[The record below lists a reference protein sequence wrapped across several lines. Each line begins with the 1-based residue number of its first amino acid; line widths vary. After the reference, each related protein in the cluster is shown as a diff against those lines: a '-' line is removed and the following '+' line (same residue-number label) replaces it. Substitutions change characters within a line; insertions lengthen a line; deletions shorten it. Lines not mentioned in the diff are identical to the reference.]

1 MVNLTIDPAVDV
13 TQACVRRR
21 FRFSSCRACADVCPA
36 QAFSLAQGQVS
47 IDTTRCIACGDC
59 LFVCPVDAI
68 TGIKPVKRFVQ
79 GDTLVGPFS
88 LQAPTVDELLLWHS
102 QYGIRFIDIAVE
114 RSAQWLMALAGL
126 NLVLRRYGE
135 PGWSFKHVVGAEI
148 NASRRTLFMFR
159 ATPLPRAPS
168 SRETASQTGVFR
180 VQRMRTRNQSA
191 RVQDVRRLLAK
202 LPGKRYPV

>member
-36 QAFSLAQGQVS
+36 QAFSLAQGQAS

-114 RSAQWLMALAGL
+114 RSAQWLMALAGAKFSAAPL
-126 NLVLRRYGE
+126 WRAGLVFQIRCRRG
-135 PGWSFKHVVGAEI
+135 
-148 NASRRTLFMFR
+148 
-159 ATPLPRAPS
+159 
-168 SRETASQTGVFR
+168 
-180 VQRMRTRNQSA
+180 
-191 RVQDVRRLLAK
+191 D
-202 LPGKRYPV
+202 

>member
-68 TGIKPVKRFVQ
+68 IGIKPVKRFVQ
-79 GDTLVGPFS
+79 GDTLVG
-88 LQAPTVDELLLWHS
+88 
-102 QYGIRFIDIAVE
+102 AVF
-114 RSAQWLMALAGL
+114 AT
-126 NLVLRRYGE
+126 
-135 PGWSFKHVVGAEI
+135 GA
-148 NASRRTLFMFR
+148 NGR
-159 ATPLPRAPS
+159 
-168 SRETASQTGVFR
+168 
-180 VQRMRTRNQSA
+180 
-191 RVQDVRRLLAK
+191 
-202 LPGKRYPV
+202 

>member
-68 TGIKPVKRFVQ
+68 IGIKPVKRFVQ
-79 GDTLVGPFS
+79 GDTLVGPFCYRR
-88 LQAPTVDELLLWHS
+88 Q
-102 QYGIRFIDIAVE
+102 
-114 RSAQWLMALAGL
+114 RSMNCFSG
-126 NLVLRRYGE
+126 
-135 PGWSFKHVVGAEI
+135 
-148 NASRRTLFMFR
+148 
-159 ATPLPRAPS
+159 
-168 SRETASQTGVFR
+168 TASTVFALLILR
-180 VQRMRTRNQSA
+180 WS
-191 RVQDVRRLLAK
+191 DRRS
-202 LPGKRYPV
+202 G